1 MLYLNGEIRAVYL
14 NGYYHSAAYLGS
26 VKVWGTVPA
35 WEDPV
40 QDGGTLR
47 ITQVYSAAQSGGTVS
62 VM

>member
-14 NGYYHSAAYLGS
+14 GGHYHSEAYLGG
-26 VKVWGTVPA
+26 VKVWSVVPA

-47 ITQVYSAAQSGGTVS
+47 ITQAYSAAQSSTALTLT
-62 VM
+62 